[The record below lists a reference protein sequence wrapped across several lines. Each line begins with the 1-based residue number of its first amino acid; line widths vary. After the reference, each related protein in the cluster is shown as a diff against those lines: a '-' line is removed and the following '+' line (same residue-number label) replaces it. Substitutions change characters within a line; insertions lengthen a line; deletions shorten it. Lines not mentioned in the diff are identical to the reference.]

1 MICKYILYVYHIF
14 PNEKH
19 TFFAATRWY
28 KLIGNFGFTVRGWGL
43 PCIDDIPISCRKR
56 NTNQWNMQGKDSI
69 GAYPPPFLGQNYTCM
84 QHASIFAYHG
94 HQKARIFF
102 EKKQLPKQHE
112 TPWIHW
118 IISPFVSIIWILNRH
133 PVSIK
138 VNPKF
143 QLWTWEFSPFFC
155 HQLLELRNANLVN
168 TIVDSLQG
176 ARPSVEFPFIMLF
189 WLVVSTQ
196 LKNIRQNGFIFPKFR
211 DENKKS
217 LSCHQLVLVNA
228 IPSS

>member
-1 MICKYILYVYHIF
+1 MYICKYILYIYISYLSKWETYLFCGHSVV
-14 PNEKH
+14 
-19 TFFAATRWY
+19 
-28 KLIGNFGFTVRGWGL
+28 LIGNFGFTVRGWGL
-43 PCIDDIPISCRKR
+43 PSIDDIPISCRKR

-69 GAYPPPFLGQNYTCM
+69 GAYPPFLGQNYTCM

-94 HQKARIFF
+94 HQKARICV

-143 QLWTWEFSPFFC
+143 QLWTWEFSPMFFC
-155 HQLLELRNANLVN
+155 EFLPPTSGTPERQLGEYNSWLIARGPPICWISFHHAFLV
-168 TIVDSLQG
+168 G
-176 ARPSVEFPFIMLF
+176 
-189 WLVVSTQ
+189 
-196 LKNIRQNGFIFPKFR
+196 GFNPIEKIWVKLGSSSPNK
-211 DENKKS
+211 DENEKN
-217 LSCHQLVLVNA
+217 VWVATN
-228 IPSS
+228 